1 MNLRRPDSPRWEVA
15 EHDGCADV
23 QFSDGEEGVEDFV
36 TQNLTLEHCK
46 DGAQSNGKKFELIML
61 TPNLA
66 FSPFG
71 NVLGY

>member
-1 MNLRRPDSPRWEVA
+1 MNLRRTDSLRQEVA

-23 QFSDGEEGVEDFV
+23 EFSDGGEGVEYFV
-36 TQNLTLEHCK
+36 TQNLTLEQCK

-66 FSPFG
+66 FPPFG